1 MPFITLYLPRGCDD
15 GALETSMRG
24 DHGGRCRLLENTLE
38 RMIRVTVLEAD
49 LERVPRAGL
58 RRKPLPPTVLFRVGP
73 GRSAGA
79 KDAFMDQI
87 ASILSRNLGCAKEDV
102 RAYVLDN
109 EEGHHFCIGGLK
121 AQKTL
126 KKVK

>member
-15 GALETSMRG
+15 GALETSMREITAAG
-24 DHGGRCRLLENTLE
+24 AELLENTLE

-49 LERVPRAGL
+49 PERVYQGGAQAEKL
-58 RRKPLPPTVLFRVGP
+58 APTVLFRVGP
-73 GRSAGA
+73 GRSAG
-79 KDAFMDQI
+79 
-87 ASILSRNLGCAKEDV
+87 AKEDV

-109 EEGHHFCIGGLK
+109 EEGHHFCIGGK
-121 AQKTL
+121 HKDFS